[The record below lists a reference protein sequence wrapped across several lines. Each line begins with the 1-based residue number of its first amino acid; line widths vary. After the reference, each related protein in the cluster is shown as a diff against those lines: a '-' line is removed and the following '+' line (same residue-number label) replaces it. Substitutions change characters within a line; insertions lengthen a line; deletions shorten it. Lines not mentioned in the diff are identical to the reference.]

1 MILRQRIL
9 DSQTATLK
17 CADQRTGR
25 SAGLLCLHL
34 WIFHL
39 HLFNFHRWQL
49 YSSPGIRSRHHR
61 ADQSACI
68 RLRPDHWLADQQ
80 VFNTHILRYRSKQ
93 SARPIY
99 CCD

>member
-9 DSQTATLK
+9 DGQAAALK

-34 WIFHL
+34 RIFNL
-39 HLFNFHRWQL
+39 HIFNFHRCPIRN
-49 YSSPGIRSRHHR
+49 SPGIRSRRHR
-61 ADQSACI
+61 TDQSTCT
-68 RLRPDHWLADQQ
+68 RLRPDHRLADQQ
-80 VFNTHILRYRSKQ
+80 IFNTHILRYRSKQ